1 MVVMNK
7 DDDLGVLKVDEIADN
22 SWTRQL
28 NTVSQNIAFPG
39 FLSG

>member
-1 MVVMNK
+1 MSK
-7 DDDLGVLKVDEIADN
+7 DDDLAVLKIGEIADN

>member
-1 MVVMNK
+1 MSK
-7 DDDLGVLKVDEIADN
+7 DDDLAVLKVAEITDN

-28 NTVSQNIAFPG
+28 NTVSQKIAFPG